1 MTRRYPGP
9 PYGRRLAPASA
20 SDARERAHPEVRERA
35 PGAGNAGPRRP
46 GGPLLD
52 GEDGLGFGPVLLEAV
67 VVALGRGE
75 HVDDD
80 RAEIE

>member
-20 SDARERAHPEVRERA
+20 SDARERA
-35 PGAGNAGPRRP
+35 PGAGNAGLRRP
-46 GGPLLD
+46 GSPLLD